1 MINQRQNLGILSE
14 MKGHFK
20 RNVLATTKLV
30 ELGDRGRQ
38 ESEGT
43 CLCLPSYRLIL
54 IDFFFFFLDP
64 LLSHIYS
71 YLFWRTTLYFVLF
84 LLAKM
89 NSFVLSAS
97 EFFPCLH
104 LQNTKKGMKFV
115 PFLG

>member
-1 MINQRQNLGILSE
+1 MINQRQNLGLLSE

-54 IDFFFFFLDP
+54 IDFFFFFFGSTAVPYILISVLED
-64 LLSHIYS
+64 HIIFCS
-71 YLFWRTTLYFVLF
+71 ISSR
-84 LLAKM
+84 
-89 NSFVLSAS
+89 
-97 EFFPCLH
+97 
-104 LQNTKKGMKFV
+104 
-115 PFLG
+115 